1 MLCMQ
6 VQLLVIVIAVLAF
19 VLGLLRLVSFGW
31 RTLVCVACLG
41 YWFSVCACARARFA
55 CLLIAC
61 SWAYS
66 LAGFPRSSRLP
77 CLACLACFACLALPC
92 LALPCLAL
100 PCLASPCFAL
110 PCLALLCL
118 ALPCFVLPCLAAVL
132 AHIFRQLLGLLC
144 FPSYL
149 PPFTHAV
156 ASADSSRFLS
166 SSLREG
172 TTAPAPGRGSVDDGS
187 GGGSGGGGQ
196 GHHSRGSSEAS
207 KEPSVFQRLQVRR
220 DALFCRARIFV
231 LTLGRFEVSVS
242 ARGCV
247 FRDFLATRRPS
258 RPN

>member
-77 CLACLACFACLALPC
+77 CLASLALPCLASLALLALLALLCLASPCLALLCLVLPC

-100 PCLASPCFAL
+100 PCLALS
-110 PCLALLCL
+110 CLALLLFWRTFFVSSLGYYVFLPTSLLSPTQSL
-118 ALPCFVLPCLAAVL
+118 ALIPAA
-132 AHIFRQLLGLLC
+132 
-144 FPSYL
+144 
-149 PPFTHAV
+149 
-156 ASADSSRFLS
+156 
-166 SSLREG
+166 
-172 TTAPAPGRGSVDDGS
+172 
-187 GGGSGGGGQ
+187 
-196 GHHSRGSSEAS
+196 
-207 KEPSVFQRLQVRR
+207 
-220 DALFCRARIFV
+220 FCRAPFEKALRHRRRDVGALMTVAGEVRGGAVRDTTAGAARKRLRNRRCSSGFRYVVMLSFV
-231 LTLGRFEVSVS
+231 VPG
-242 ARGCV
+242 
-247 FRDFLATRRPS
+247 FLF
-258 RPN
+258 